1 MDVRLNIEFDIF
13 ICLAWSSWISAV
25 LGVKSRSIPYSLI
38 FYDYVLVLF
47 VLCVC
52 TICLFPY
59 GSDDE
64 FLLSWVLSHEAF
76 HIELIYVLLNGSSDL
91 VYVLGREKLIQ
102 ILLFCTNEGSRA

>member
-52 TICLFPY
+52 AMCLFPY
-59 GSDDE
+59 GSDGE
-64 FLLSWVLSHEAF
+64 FLQIIIHKLLDRYQPRDQVIYINSM
-76 HIELIYVLLNGSSDL
+76 HI
-91 VYVLGREKLIQ
+91 
-102 ILLFCTNEGSRA
+102 FC

>member
-1 MDVRLNIEFDIF
+1 MDVRLNMEFDIF

-52 TICLFPY
+52 AMCLFPY
-59 GSDDE
+59 GSDGE
-64 FLLSWVLSHEAF
+64 FLQ
-76 HIELIYVLLNGSSDL
+76 IINIKINTLLPIIWKIDFVKCICTTL
-91 VYVLGREKLIQ
+91 V
-102 ILLFCTNEGSRA
+102 

>member
-1 MDVRLNIEFDIF
+1 MDVRLNMAFDIF

-59 GSDDE
+59 GSDGE
-64 FLLSWVLSHEAF
+64 FLQIIISICSFAAIYRRTTIVPHFQKLCNYGLLSH
-76 HIELIYVLLNGSSDL
+76 Y
-91 VYVLGREKLIQ
+91 
-102 ILLFCTNEGSRA
+102 